1 MRVWVSGARGFVGS
15 VLVPRLVQAGHD
27 VVGADHEVDVCD
39 AGVVDAAIAAAAPNA
54 VVHLAARASVA
65 ESFGAP
71 ETVARVNYAGTLH
84 VLRAVARRTPRA
96 RVLVISSGEIYG
108 GSDTAV
114 ALDESAA
121 LAPGSPY
128 ARSKAAAD
136 LLAGFFTE
144 RGLDVVRARSFNHTG
159 AGQKEPYVAASF
171 ARQIAEMELGR
182 REPVMHVGNLA
193 AVRDFLDVRDVVE
206 AYALLLDPT
215 RAPAGAYNVAS
226 GVGRSIAELLEVLI
240 ERSGIRPRIEVD
252 ASRFRPARP
261 SIGDATRLRRTTGW
275 SPRIPFEATLAA
287 LLDDWRA
294 RVSASP

>member
-1 MRVWVSGARGFVGS
+1 VRVWVSGASGFVGS
-15 VLVPRLVQAGHD
+15 VLVPRLAQDGHS
-27 VVGADHEVDVCD
+27 VVAADREVDVSD
-39 AGVVDAAIAAAAPNA
+39 AGVVDAAIAAAAPDA

-65 ESFGAP
+65 ESFGAA

-84 VLRAVARRTPRA
+84 VLRAVVRRAPRA

-108 GSDTAV
+108 GSDTPV
-114 ALDESAA
+114 PLDESAP

-136 LLAGFFTE
+136 LLAEAFAA

-159 AGQKEPYVAASF
+159 AGQQEPYVAASF
-171 ARQIAEMELGR
+171 ARQIAEMEAAR

-193 AVRDFLDVRDVVE
+193 AVRDFLDVRDVVD
-206 AYALLLDPT
+206 AYVRLLDRA

-226 GVGRSIAELLEVLI
+226 GVGRSIAELLETLI
-240 ERSGIRPRIEVD
+240 ERSAVRPRVEVD
-252 ASRFRPARP
+252 AARFRPARP
-261 SIGDATRLRRTTGW
+261 SIGDATRLRRATGW
-275 SPRIPFEATLAA
+275 SPTIPFETTLAA

-294 RVSASP
+294 RVSAMP

>member
-1 MRVWVSGARGFVGS
+1 VWVSGARGFVGS
-15 VLVPRLVQAGHD
+15 VLVPRLARAGHD
-27 VVGADHEVDVCD
+27 VVAADHEVDVSD
-39 AGVVDAAIAAAAPNA
+39 ARAVDGAIAEAAPDA

-65 ESFGAP
+65 ESFDAA

-84 VLRAVARRTPRA
+84 VLRSVLRRTPDA

-108 GSDTAV
+108 GSDTPV
-114 ALDESAA
+114 ALDESAP

-136 LLAGFFTE
+136 LLAE
-144 RGLDVVRARSFNHTG
+144 ALSKRGLDVVRARSFNHTG
-159 AGQKEPYVAASF
+159 AGQNEPYVAASF
-171 ARQIAEMELGR
+171 ARQIAEMEAGR

-206 AYALLLDPT
+206 AYVHLLDRT
-215 RAPAGAYNVAS
+215 RVPAGPYNVAS
-226 GVGRSIAELLEVLI
+226 GVGHSIAELLEVLI
-240 ERSGIRPRIEVD
+240 ERSAVRPRVEVD

-261 SIGDATRLRRTTGW
+261 SIGDATRLRQTTGW
-275 SPRIPFEATLAA
+275 SPTIPFETTLGA

-294 RVSASP
+294 RVSALP